1 MATHSKILAW
11 DNEAI
16 PWTDGIGLQSMGLQ
30 KSRIQSMGLPKS
42 GIQLSD
48 YTKTHQLTEA
58 TPRLR
63 EIGVAFS

>member
-30 KSRIQSMGLPKS
+30 KSRT
-42 GIQLSD
+42 QLSD
-48 YTKTHQLTEA
+48 QTKTHQVTKPHHDSE
-58 TPRLR
+58 R
-63 EIGVAFS
+63 